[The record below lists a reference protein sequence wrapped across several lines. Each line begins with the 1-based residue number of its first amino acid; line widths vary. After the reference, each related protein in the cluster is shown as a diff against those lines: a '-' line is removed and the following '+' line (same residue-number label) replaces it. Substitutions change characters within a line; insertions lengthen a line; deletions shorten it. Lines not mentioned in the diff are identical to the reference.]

1 VSGAALRALLD
12 GRAPVAAPGALDPFT
27 ARIIES
33 LGFPAVYLGGHS
45 MGIHLGVG
53 QPFVTMTET
62 INIATGVMR
71 AITVPLIVDLG
82 AGFGDATHIHR
93 TVWEC
98 QRAGIAAIHID
109 DQPFPKRA
117 SYHRGQGTIVP
128 LNDAVTRLAAAID
141 ACDGGDML
149 LIARTDSWRVTGS
162 IDDVV
167 ARCHAYADTGV
178 DMLMILDLEPA
189 TLAPIA
195 DQLPPLPL
203 VWIGATSGPG
213 PSLDELRNAGFTL
226 AVFPFNTAAAVLDAV
241 TDTWRHLRDDGRL
254 AQSPELLNTAKRDV
268 LDLIGMPD
276 YWKIEDSTTPR
287 NRD

>member
-1 VSGAALRALLD
+1 VSGAALRSLLD
-12 GRAPVAAPGALDPFT
+12 STALVAAPGALDPFT

-45 MGIHLGVG
+45 MGIHLCVG

-62 INIATGVMR
+62 IDIASGLMR
-71 AITVPLIVDLG
+71 AISVPLIVDLG
-82 AGFGDATHIHR
+82 TGFGNATHIHR

-98 QRAGIAAIHID
+98 ERAGIAAIHID

-117 SYHRGQGTIVP
+117 SYHRGKGTIVP
-128 LNDAVTRLAAAID
+128 VEEAVTRLEAAVD
-141 ACDGGDML
+141 ARSTSDLL

-162 IDDVV
+162 VDDVI
-167 ARCHAYADTGV
+167 ARCHAYAATGI
-178 DMLMILDLEPA
+178 DLLMILDLEPA
-189 TLAPIA
+189 ALVPIA

-213 PSLDELRNAGFTL
+213 PSLDELGGAGFKL

-254 AQSPELLNTAKRDV
+254 AQTPDLLNTAKGDV

-276 YWKIEDSTTPR
+276 YWKIEDTLTPEGS
-287 NRD
+287 

>member
-1 VSGAALRALLD
+1 VSRANLRSLLD
-12 GRAPVAAPGALDPFT
+12 GTGVVAAPGALDPFT

-45 MGIHLGVG
+45 MGIHLSVG

-62 INIATGVMR
+62 IDIATGVMR
-71 AITVPLIVDLG
+71 AVRIPLIVDLG

-93 TVWEC
+93 TVREC
-98 QRAGIAAIHID
+98 ERAGIAAIHID

-128 LNDAVTRLAAAID
+128 VDDAVTRLDAAID
-141 ACDGGDML
+141 ARTTSDL
-149 LIARTDSWRVTGS
+149 VLIARTDSWRVTGS
-162 IDDVV
+162 IDDVI
-167 ARCHAYADTGV
+167 ARCHAYATTGV

-195 DQLPPLPL
+195 DQLPPVPL

-213 PSLDELRNAGFTL
+213 PSLDELGEAGFKL

-254 AQSPELLNTAKRDV
+254 AQTPELLNAAKGDV
-268 LDLIGMPD
+268 LDLIGMPG
-276 YWKIEDSTTPR
+276 YWKIEDSLTPEGS
-287 NRD
+287 